1 MLSKTRI
8 GTICYYVSDIAR
20 TEAFYRSVLGLD
32 VQRMGDDGAGNDW
45 LMASI
50 ENNVDLIFFVAESK
64 PGNTPIIVFDLA
76 EGGIDDVVGGLAE
89 KGATI
94 VTPVSHAPGGWSAEF
109 ADPDGHVLSI
119 YQPAEAPRTR
129 STNGRGN
136 LAASAR

>member
-8 GTICYYVSDIAR
+8 GNICYYVSDIAR
-20 TEAFYRSVLGLD
+20 TEAFYRDVLGLD

-64 PGNTPIIVFDLA
+64 PGNTPIVVFDLA

-89 KGATI
+89 KGTTI

-109 ADPDGHVLSI
+109 ADPDGHVLSV
-119 YQPAEAPRTR
+119 YQSAETPRR
-129 STNGRGN
+129 R
-136 LAASAR
+136 AAKG

>member
-1 MLSKTRI
+1 MLSKIRI
-8 GTICYYVSDIAR
+8 GNICYYVTDIAR
-20 TEAFYRSVLGLD
+20 TEAFYRDVLGLE

-50 ENNVDLIFFVAESK
+50 ENNIDLIFFVAECK
-64 PGNTPIIVFDLA
+64 PGNSPIVVFDLA

-109 ADPDGHVLSI
+109 ADPDGHVLSL
-119 YQPAEAPRTR
+119 YQSAEAPRLKR
-129 STNGRGN
+129 
-136 LAASAR
+136 AANR